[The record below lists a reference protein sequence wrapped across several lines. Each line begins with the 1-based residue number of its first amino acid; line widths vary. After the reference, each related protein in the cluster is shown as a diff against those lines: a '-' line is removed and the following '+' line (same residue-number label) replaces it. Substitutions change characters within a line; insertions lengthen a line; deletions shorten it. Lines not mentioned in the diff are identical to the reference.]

1 MVIPFL
7 AIKGALS
14 KAASAIGLRG
24 FIAIGAAIALALCW
38 WGWSRAADQRDEARA
53 SLKLANAEITL
64 LKTDATL
71 KETAAIERQNDTAA
85 VAAAQEELLH
95 AIAQVP
101 DSTPDAVR
109 VQLGCERLRRTG
121 RIDAD
126 LPAACR
132 SDGGS
137 QASPD

>member
-1 MVIPFL
+1 MFSIL
-7 AIKGALS
+7 TS
-14 KAASAIGLRG
+14 KIFG
-24 FIAIGAAIALALCW
+24 GAAIALALVATLCW
-38 WGWSRAADQRDEARA
+38 WGWSRAADQRDELAKE
-53 SLKLANAEITL
+53 LKLANAEITL
-64 LKTDATL
+64 LKTDAVL

-85 VAAAQEELLH
+85 VAAAQEELIH

-109 VQLGCERLRRTG
+109 VQLGCQRLRRTG

-132 SDGGS
+132 SGGGGE
-137 QASPD
+137 ASPH